1 MSQYIVQRVL
11 QDFLLPAEE
20 VSIVYVSP
28 SVGSQREEVC
38 WRFPVREL
46 VEEVCQNL
54 ATRLSMQRVVLRVEV
69 PPAIAIVADREL
81 LFQAIETLVDGWLNV
96 TEDGGHLTI
105 GAFPGPFGLE
115 IELAVAGPGIESCNL
130 QELFVPAGYPQDQ
143 TVTPSFNAV
152 REVLEL
158 HHGCLEVG
166 EDSRGGGA
174 VTLIIPDREL
184 ESAD

>member
-1 MSQYIVQRVL
+1 
-11 QDFLLPAEE
+11 
-20 VSIVYVSP
+20 VYVFP
-28 SVGSQREEVC
+28 GVGAQREEVC

-54 ATRLSMQRVVLRVEV
+54 ATRLSMQRAVLHVEV
-69 PPAIAIVADREL
+69 PPEIALVADREL
-81 LFQAIETLVDGWLNV
+81 LFQAIETLVEGWLNV

-115 IELAVAGPGIESCNL
+115 IELAVDGPGLDSGNL
-130 QELFVPAGYPQDQ
+130 QELFMPAVNSLVMPAVNPLDQ
-143 TVTPSFNAV
+143 TVTPTFNTV

-158 HHGCLEVG
+158 HHGYLEVG
-166 EDSRGGGA
+166 EDSRGRGA
-174 VTLIIPDREL
+174 VTLIIPDRDL